1 MRSALRSKTTARS
14 WLALTMLTMTLVALA
29 LGTGSMQAAD
39 PVKIG
44 LVAALS
50 GQSAASGE
58 AITRGL
64 TVAIDEINAKGGVLG
79 GRMLELVRRDDESNP
94 SKGVTAARELIFKEQ
109 VAALF
114 GGIDSPV
121 SLAIVPIANA
131 EKKPFIGVWAAAT
144 GITRNGANPNYVF
157 RVSAVDVIVDKGLLQ
172 YAAKTYGAK
181 KPGLML
187 INNPWGESNNDGL
200 TKAAAAQGLAIA
212 GVEKFQTEDVDMVP
226 QLSRLKEA
234 GADSIILVANAA
246 PAAQVVRSLDRM
258 GWAAPVISHWGI
270 SGGRFVELG
279 GPGASKVA
287 FVQTYS
293 FFGEQNP
300 RGKHVLELLMK
311 RYPQVKSP
319 ADVIAPVGTANAY
332 DAMQILARAIQA
344 AGATDG
350 PKVREAMYKV
360 GRYEGL
366 IKTYDPAFT
375 ADNHDALN
383 ENDYVM
389 VRYTDKGEIVPV
401 KGK

>member
-1 MRSALRSKTTARS
+1 MALGPGTAR
-14 WLALTMLTMTLVALA
+14 
-29 LGTGSMQAAD
+29 AAD
-39 PVKIG
+39 PVKVG

-64 TVAIDEINAKGGVLG
+64 TVAIDEINGQGGVLG

-109 VAALF
+109 VVALF
-114 GGIDSPV
+114 GGLDTPV
-121 SLAIVPIANA
+121 SLAIVPLANA
-131 EKKPFIGVWAAAT
+131 EKKPFIGVWAAGTA
-144 GITRNGANPNYVF
+144 ITRNGANPNYVF
-157 RVSAVDVIVDKGLLQ
+157 RVSAVDAIVDKGLVQ
-172 YAAKTYGAK
+172 YAAKTFGAK

-187 INNPWGESNNDGL
+187 INNPWGESNYDGL
-200 TKAAAAQGLAIA
+200 TKAAAAQGLTIA

-226 QLSRLKEA
+226 QLSRLREA

-258 GWAAPVISHWGI
+258 GWAVPVVSHWGI

-279 GPGASKVA
+279 GPGSTKVH

-300 RGKHVLELLMK
+300 RGKHLLELLMK
-311 RYPQVKSP
+311 RYPQVKGP

-332 DAMQILARAIQA
+332 DAMHLLARAIQV
-344 AGATDG
+344 AGSTEG
-350 PKVREAMYKV
+350 PKVWEAMFKI

-375 ADNHDALN
+375 AENHDALS
-383 ENDYVM
+383 ESDYVM
-389 VRYTDKGEIVPV
+389 VHYTDKGEIVPV

>member
-1 MRSALRSKTTARS
+1 MRGARNGMRAIGS
-14 WLALTMLTMTLVALA
+14 WMALTVFTLTLGLA
-29 LGTGSMQAAD
+29 PARAAD

-64 TVAIDEINAKGGVLG
+64 TIAIDEINAKGGVLG

-109 VAALF
+109 VVALF

-121 SLAIVPIANA
+121 SLAIVPLANA

-144 GITRNGANPNYVF
+144 NITRNGSNPNYVF
-157 RVSAVDVIVDKGLLQ
+157 RVSAVDVIVDKGLLL

-187 INNPWGESNNDGL
+187 INNPWGQSNQDGL
-200 TKAAAAQGLAIA
+200 TKAAETQGLMLA
-212 GVEKFQTEDVDMVP
+212 GAEKFQTEDVDMVP
-226 QLSRLKEA
+226 QLLRLKAA

-246 PAAQVVRSLDRM
+246 PAAQVIRSLDRM
-258 GWAAPVISHWGI
+258 GWTVPVISHWGI
-270 SGGRFVELG
+270 SGGRFVELA
-279 GPGASKVA
+279 GPSATKVP

-293 FFGEQNP
+293 FFGDQNA
-300 RGKHVLELLMK
+300 RGKYVLDLLMK
-311 RYPQVKSP
+311 RYPQVKGP

-332 DAMQILARAIQA
+332 DAMQILARAIQT
-344 AGATDG
+344 AGSTDG
-350 PKVREAMYKV
+350 PKVREAMYKI

-375 ADNHDALN
+375 AENHDALN
-383 ENDYVM
+383 ETDYVM
-389 VRYTDKGEIVPV
+389 VHFTDKGEILPF

>member
-1 MRSALRSKTTARS
+1 MKTARA
-14 WLALTMLTMTLVALA
+14 WLALTIVTVALGALA
-29 LGTGSMQAAD
+29 LGAGPAAAAD

-64 TVAIDEINAKGGVLG
+64 TVAIEEINGKGGVLG

-131 EKKPFIGVWAAAT
+131 EKKPFLGVWAAAT

-157 RVSAVDVIVDKGLLQ
+157 RVSAVDVIVDKGLIQ

-200 TKAAAAQGLAIA
+200 TKAAAAQGLTLA

-246 PAAQVVRSLDRM
+246 PAAQVIRSLDRM
-258 GWAAPVISHWGI
+258 GWPVPVISHWGI

-279 GPGASKVA
+279 GPGATKVH

-300 RGKHVLELLMK
+300 RGKHLLELLMK
-311 RYPQVKSP
+311 RYPAVKGP

-332 DAMQILARAIQA
+332 DAMHILARAIRA
-344 AGATDG
+344 AGTSDG
-350 PKVREAMYKV
+350 PKVREAMLKA

-366 IKTYDPAFT
+366 IKTYEPAFT